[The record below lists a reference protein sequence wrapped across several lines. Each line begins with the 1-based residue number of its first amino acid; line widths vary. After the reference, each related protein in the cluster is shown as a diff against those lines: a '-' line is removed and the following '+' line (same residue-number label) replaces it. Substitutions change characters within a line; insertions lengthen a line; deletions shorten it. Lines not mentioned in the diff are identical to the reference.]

1 MDATSCSRSE
11 PQSLA
16 LVTAAADY
24 AARASTAVQSI
35 AKATDEAEALELL
48 TQAAASLG
56 ADSAVFVSF
65 VRDDGSHESF
75 RFLLACEAV
84 WCHEY
89 QRRAWYSH
97 DPWLQYALSHSE
109 PIVASAIPL
118 CSTKQRDLADL
129 AHQFGFA
136 SALIIPAPAAASVS
150 RVGVL
155 CLGSRLEGYFEADDL
170 GPLRVAAR
178 ALSMELHEWWIGRLK
193 HELVIKAGVTDED
206 LALLQLERTGH
217 GTKAIASSLNT
228 TAAAV
233 NSRFQRLNQR
243 LGVPN
248 RKSAATLAA
257 EYGLI

>member
-1 MDATSCSRSE
+1 MDATFCNQSE
-11 PQSLA
+11 PHSLA

-24 AARASTAVQSI
+24 AARACAAVQSI
-35 AKATDEAEALELL
+35 AKASDEAEALELL
-48 TQAAASLG
+48 TCATSNLG
-56 ADSAVFVSF
+56 ADSAAFVSF
-65 VRDDGSHESF
+65 LREDGSQESF
-75 RFLLACEAV
+75 RFLLACDAV

-89 QRRAWYSH
+89 QRRSWYSH

-109 PIVASAIPL
+109 PVVASAVPL
-118 CSTKQRDLADL
+118 RSAKQRELADL
-129 AHQFGFA
+129 AHHFGFA

-155 CLGSRLEGYFEADDL
+155 CLGSQMKGYFEADDL

-178 ALSMELHEWWIGRLK
+178 ALSMELHEWWIDRLK
-193 HELVIKAGVTDED
+193 HELVVKAGVSDED
-206 LALLQLERTGH
+206 LAILQLERTGH
-217 GTKAIASSLNT
+217 GTKAIASALNT
-228 TAAAV
+228 TPAAV